1 MSETAA
7 FETENETV
15 FLACTPSKCVVFN
28 PVGIAVLLG
37 GTFTCFSVAVVVV
50 VVVVLVLPAQMI

>member
-7 FETENETV
+7 FETESETV

-37 GTFTCFSVAVVVV
+37 GTFTCFSVVVV
-50 VVVVLVLPAQMI
+50 VVVVLVLL